1 MELTRETVESE
12 VKETA
17 RWKTTVILSSSL
29 QNHEVAIS
37 LQSQHHR
44 VRFSDSVEIGSIIFS
59 LSGVAFLLVNT
70 QQLYIS
76 GKDIFLERVEKFIS
90 IHRNSF
96 LLLLAAIQGSQEWN
110 LMLSIQ
116 QRFLGSNLRV
126 IPINNT
132 ADIIKLMLTI
142 AKATCKVH
150 IDAIHDRI
158 LMAKSHII
166 EHSPIWKTLHKLY
179 FDFELK

>member
-142 AKATCKVH
+142 AKRMTH
-150 IDAIHDRI
+150 NMT
-158 LMAKSHII
+158 LMVWDPVAWEVLDSICECYQPVQRRGKQS
-166 EHSPIWKTLHKLY
+166 L
-179 FDFELK
+179 